1 MMTHQLDDFWRHKSD
16 MILDPVALLGDVNQA
31 LLAQNIKKYLTIFY
45 GIIDLEQ
52 NLLRFSNGGQFPF
65 PVLYDGKDAKFIGKK
80 SQPVGLF
87 ARVSYQIEELRL
99 PEHFLLVLCSDGI
112 LEVLTHAKVT
122 DKEAAIRARVNDIN
136 LEAEEFLA
144 GLGIK
149 ERETLLVDD
158 VTVLTVRR

>member
-1 MMTHQLDDFWRHKSD
+1 
-16 MILDPVALLGDVNQA
+16 
-31 LLAQNIKKYLTIFY
+31 
-45 GIIDLEQ
+45 
-52 NLLRFSNGGQFPF
+52 
-65 PVLYDGKDAKFIGKK
+65 
-80 SQPVGLF
+80 
-87 ARVSYQIEELRL
+87 
-99 PEHFLLVLCSDGI
+99 VLCSDGI